1 MTVAESFLLKN
12 HSFSEPIKRI
22 KKTLSLK
29 TNILFFTQIS
39 LEREKSMSSKP
50 PVLNTNRKFSE
61 GMASA
66 HSLLIQA
73 KNGVKGN
80 QKVKRY
86 ALPAYNVTTFQS
98 INAAITAAEMLGS
111 SSILAFSNSALKFF
125 GNNDQTFGLE
135 LVSSY
140 IEKMA
145 KRTKIKIATH
155 LDHGDYISEAGR
167 KVVQAAVQMLTSVMA
182 DNSTDHKAGVAMAL
196 ADNISLTREVVNMA
210 HPLGLSV
217 EGELG
222 VLAGEEDEDTKS
234 EHSTYTDPADLTQ
247 FLTET
252 GVLMLAPTIGTMHGP
267 NKGKPGQKV
276 KLNVELAH
284 ELLKIADKI
293 NPDILFVAH
302 GASTLYPEVVDY
314 SLKYLG
320 AHPSAQKWKDF
331 VGTDWDQIEG
341 LIGAGFAK
349 INTDT
354 ENRQT
359 FVAALIGALQK
370 DSAKIDIRYYDK
382 VSTEALTQ
390 CYLKK
395 LILAGNYGVWYEP
408 KIDINKFKFDLALD
422 LNASLGLPVAK

>member
-1 MTVAESFLLKN
+1 
-12 HSFSEPIKRI
+12 
-22 KKTLSLK
+22 
-29 TNILFFTQIS
+29 
-39 LEREKSMSSKP
+39 MSSKP
-50 PVLNTNRKFSE
+50 PVLNTNRKFPD

-66 HSLLIQA
+66 HSLLIKA
-73 KNGVKGN
+73 KNGEKGN
-80 QKVKRY
+80 QKGKRY
-86 ALPAYNVTTFQS
+86 AIPAYNVTTFQS
-98 INAAITAAEMLGS
+98 INSAIQAAEMLGGS
-111 SSILAFSNSALKFF
+111 AILAFSNSALKFF

-145 KRTKIKIATH
+145 KRSKIKIATH
-155 LDHGDYISEAGR
+155 LDHGDYISDGGR
-167 KVVQAAVQMLTSVMA
+167 KVVQAAVQTLTSVMA
-182 DNSTDHKAGVAMAL
+182 DNSTDHKAGKAMEL
-196 ADNISLTREVVNMA
+196 KDNIALTREVVNMA

-234 EHSTYTDPADLTQ
+234 EHSTYTNPDELEQ
-247 FLTET
+247 FLLET

-276 KLNVELAH
+276 KLNIELAH

-293 NPDILFVAH
+293 NTEILFVAH

-314 SLKYLG
+314 TLKNLPNT
-320 AHPSAQKWKDF
+320 HPSSQKWKDF

-359 FVAALIGALQK
+359 FVAALIGALNK
-370 DSAKIDIRYYDK
+370 DASKIDIRHYDK
-382 VSTEALTQ
+382 VSSEALTQ
-390 CYLKK
+390 SYVKK
-395 LILAGNYGVWYEP
+395 YIMAGNYGVHYEP
-408 KIDINKFKFDLALD
+408 KVDINKFKFDLSLD
-422 LNASLGLPVAK
+422 LNSSLGLAAAK